1 MTSGAI
7 SFGQLEEL
15 LQHNPNI
22 RNGCILDTNI
32 LVSAIT
38 PSDQMA
44 DVVDEL
50 IEELRI
56 LKIPAYSNVNIR
68 AEFLEIQRRILIP
81 ECISEFYIKAKSHF
95 DFDDELLAKMK
106 SVYTSHKDS
115 TDKNKVYKFTD
126 DRIKEWRNI
135 FSERDFNGQN
145 GWLYFCENILAP
157 QLTTI
162 WDHLVETCN
171 LNFIKFKEGED
182 HPLLTT
188 KVSWRGMTQLMGNYG
203 LGSADAMI
211 LNLLLSSKI
220 EVVATGDSD
229 IRYMADVLGE
239 QGKYV
244 LEI

>member
-1 MTSGAI
+1 MT
-7 SFGQLEEL
+7 Q
-15 LQHNPNI
+15 
-22 RNGCILDTNI
+22 DTS
-32 LVSAIT
+32 LTV
-38 PSDQMA
+38 
-44 DVVDEL
+44 L
-50 IEELRI
+50 
-56 LKIPAYSNVNIR
+56 
-68 AEFLEIQRRILIP
+68 
-81 ECISEFYIKAKSHF
+81 
-95 DFDDELLAKMK
+95 
-106 SVYTSHKDS
+106 
-115 TDKNKVYKFTD
+115 
-126 DRIKEWRNI
+126 W
-135 FSERDFNGQN
+135 
-145 GWLYFCENILAP
+145 ENRL
-157 QLTTI
+157 